1 MERETMMELMKDI
14 YTSSEAACYLGMTSQ
29 HFDQLVYDHQ
39 IEPIKISQSESF
51 FYKDDLDQL
60 KVLHKRKQNGSF
72 EINNTFVRDAIL
84 YYTIQQYFHHNDQRT
99 SKFIDLIKREYHF
112 DEHAGLKNNIPFLA
126 HLLKVTEKEFYD
138 CYLMVKH
145 SFLTLPK
152 DVVLVKKGD
161 LNYSRL
167 LELTNIAPPY
177 LFCRGD
183 VTLLKEKPVC
193 VVGSRN
199 ASHEGM
205 MKTKHLVKS
214 LATKNI
220 VVAAGLAKGIDT
232 MTHQTTLENHGR
244 TIAVLGTPIDQY
256 YPKENRALQD
266 EIIKKGLVVSQFPP
280 CNQVERWN
288 FPTRNGVM
296 SGLSIG
302 TIIMEAGEKSGA
314 LKQADY
320 ALKQGRD
327 VLIPFSLA
335 QDPSLKWP
343 SQYIKKGAR
352 PFESWLDLVEFFNH
366 NRLFH
371 NILYD
376 RDVSVMEAVDILL

>member
-1 MERETMMELMKDI
+1 
-14 YTSSEAACYLGMTSQ
+14 
-29 HFDQLVYDHQ
+29 
-39 IEPIKISQSESF
+39 
-51 FYKDDLDQL
+51 
-60 KVLHKRKQNGSF
+60 
-72 EINNTFVRDAIL
+72 
-84 YYTIQQYFHHNDQRT
+84 
-99 SKFIDLIKREYHF
+99 
-112 DEHAGLKNNIPFLA
+112 
-126 HLLKVTEKEFYD
+126 
-138 CYLMVKH
+138 
-145 SFLTLPK
+145 
-152 DVVLVKKGD
+152 
-161 LNYSRL
+161 
-167 LELTNIAPPY
+167 
-177 LFCRGD
+177 
-183 VTLLKEKPVC
+183 
-193 VVGSRN
+193 
-199 ASHEGM
+199 
-205 MKTKHLVKS
+205 MKTKHLVRS
-214 LATKNI
+214 LTTKNI

-232 MTHQTTLENHGR
+232 MAHQTTLENHGK

-327 VLIPFSLA
+327 VLIPLSLA

-366 NRLFH
+366 NKLFH

-376 RDVSVMEAVDILL
+376 RDVSVVEAVDILL